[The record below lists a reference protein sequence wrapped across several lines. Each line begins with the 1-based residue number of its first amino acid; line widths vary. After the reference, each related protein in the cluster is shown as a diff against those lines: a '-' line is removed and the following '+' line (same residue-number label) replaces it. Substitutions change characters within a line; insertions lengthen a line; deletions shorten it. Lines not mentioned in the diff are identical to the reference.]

1 MARPT
6 KYSEDI
12 VNRICDQIA
21 TTSNGLVVICE
32 DRTLPSVRTIYNW
45 LNDPQHLTFL
55 HKYTRAR
62 EEQADFLAD
71 EIIAISDDG
80 TNDYMTITK
89 GDVEYNIENKE
100 VTSRSKLRVDA
111 RKWKASKLAPKK
123 YGDKLDLTSKG
134 EQIKSFVIELTNEA
148 DSKTDGSV

>member
-6 KYSEDI
+6 KYSQDI
-12 VNRICDQIA
+12 VDRICDQIA

-32 DRTLPSVRTIYNW
+32 DRTLPSVRSVYNW
-45 LNDPQHLTFL
+45 LNDPKYKEFL

-71 EIIAISDDG
+71 EIIAIADDG

-89 GDVEYNIENKE
+89 GDKEYNVENKE

-123 YGDKLDLTSKG
+123 YGDKVDVTTQGEKITGQVFEIGFKKPDDSDKG
-134 EQIKSFVIELTNEA
+134 
-148 DSKTDGSV
+148 

>member
-6 KYSEDI
+6 KYTEELADK
-12 VNRICDQIA
+12 ICEQIA

-32 DRTLPSVRTIYNW
+32 DRSMPSVRSVYNW
-45 LNDPQHLTFL
+45 LKNPEHKEFL

-62 EEQADFLAD
+62 EDQADLLAD
-71 EIIAISDDG
+71 EIIQIADDG
-80 TNDYMTITK
+80 TNDYMTIVK

-123 YGDKLDLTSKG
+123 YGDKLDVTTGGEKMKG
-134 EQIKSFVIELTNEA
+134 FVIELTNEA
-148 DSKTDGSV
+148 DSKTE